1 MAGFTVPPII
11 SLSINAVKLSHSPGK
26 IGIRG
31 FYHKMIVIVH
41 ETVGVAKPVEP
52 LHNGTEY
59 KEKVF
64 SILIA

>member
-1 MAGFTVPPII
+1 
-11 SLSINAVKLSHSPGK
+11 
-26 IGIRG
+26 
-31 FYHKMIVIVH
+31 MIVIVH

-59 KEKVF
+59 KEEVF